1 MFFSLDSARF
11 KQHLIKYVIR
21 SFFVPRKCT
30 LFSSKIVNWPSWI
43 SKLRAPQLNEE
54 FNDLFMTFFWGNP
67 QGPRLFVNFQFT
79 PSLYSYVTVRVNLVV
94 SACSEKGCFAPV
106 ILLVLDWLDKQL
118 FFLVF
123 FVAVPTARD
132 RPQMQGISDPYSLF
146 MLLRVWSDP
155 ENVRDAVLPLLMSR
169 EEEIRLALCLF

>member
-106 ILLVLDWLDKQL
+106 ILLVLWIWNKIGWTIVFPCFFCGRPHCSRPAPNAGDKW
-118 FFLVF
+118 
-123 FVAVPTARD
+123 
-132 RPQMQGISDPYSLF
+132 SLF
-146 MLLRVWSDP
+146 SIYVITSLVG
-155 ENVRDAVLPLLMSR
+155 SR
-169 EEEIRLALCLF
+169 KCTRCCSPFTNEQGRGD